1 MCSINHDLKAIFI
14 HVHKTGG
21 TYISYMLHKYYGFT
35 NYYLRRPDHD
45 IFCMNKQKSTKY
57 LNYENRLHGVL
68 AYYKTSTHINKKMN
82 MTPQKWD
89 SYYKFCFIRNPY
101 DKIVSAWNHVNLLGA
116 SFEEYLYLDKKCNDV
131 EYMHVFLPQVRNI
144 INQSGKIKIDYIGKF
159 ENLEEDFQNILK
171 NIGIKNIIHDVS
183 KQMNKRNHN
192 KFYEY
197 YNQRV
202 LTKVNEILS
211 EDFAL
216 LDYPKIDNINIF
228 YDTFIDKENLK
239 STDNNGIEY
248 IMKDIINNVVC
259 DNEDIVI
266 SSNENEYIINN
277 VIMDNENEVIVSCNE
292 NEVIVSCND
301 NENEVVCFNN
311 KIVMIYAYYEKNNK
325 YMYNFKYF
333 LEHGILD
340 YIDYYIVING
350 VCNVDIPIRN
360 NIKVLYRENIG
371 FDFGAYSH
379 AISTIIS
386 VYDYY
391 FFMNTSVIG
400 PYSEHKDW
408 INNFIDL
415 FNNENVKIVGTSINI
430 YSKNNV
436 GPYNLNYIYKHKA
449 PYNHVQTMFFGITR
463 DYLDY
468 LKKINF
474 FNEEVINKMNMNYI
488 IAFKEIGLSQ
498 HALSNGWNINCILD
512 KYMNLDYRILNK
524 DINNYSRNGDP
535 YYMNS
540 YYGSNIKKE
549 DVIFFKINR
558 FV

>member
-1 MCSINHDLKAIFI
+1 MCSINHDLKSIFI

-45 IFCMNKQKSTKY
+45 IFCMNKEKSTKY

-68 AYYKTSTHINKKMN
+68 VYYKTSSYINKKMN

-101 DKIVSAWNHVNLLGA
+101 DKIISAWNHVNRLGA
-116 SFEEYLYLDKKCNDV
+116 SFEAYLYLDKKCNDV

-183 KQMNKRNHN
+183 KQMNKRDHN

-197 YNQRV
+197 YNQKV
-202 LTKVNEILS
+202 LTKVNQLLS

-216 LDYPKIDNINIF
+216 LDYPKIDHIHTF
-228 YDTFIDKENLK
+228 YDMFIENKEEL
-239 STDNNGIEY
+239 
-248 IMKDIINNVVC
+248 IINNDKNVI
-259 DNEDIVI
+259 NDIISNVINDIISNVI
-266 SSNENEYIINN
+266 SYNDVINNGLINDDDVSDNGIIINN
-277 VIMDNENEVIVSCNE
+277 ENDVIID
-292 NEVIVSCND
+292 
-301 NENEVVCFNN
+301 N
-311 KIVMIYAYYEKNNK
+311 KIVIIYAYYEKNNK

-333 LEHGILD
+333 LEYGILD

-350 VCNVDIPIRN
+350 NCSINIPIKN
-360 NIKVLYRENIG
+360 NIKILYRENIG

-379 AISTIIS
+379 AVYTIVS
-386 VYDYY
+386 SYDYY

-408 INNFIDL
+408 INNFIKL
-415 FNNENVKIVGTSINI
+415 FNNDSVKIVGTSINI

-436 GPYNLNYIYKHKA
+436 GPYNLSYIYKHKT
-449 PYNHVQTMFFGITR
+449 PYNHVQTMFFGITS

-474 FNEEVINKMNMNYI
+474 FNEEIINKMNNMNYI

-512 KYMNLDYRILNK
+512 KYKNLDYRILNK

-535 YYMNS
+535 YYMRS